1 MENDFNPALYYRVLT
16 PFYDF
21 LFKHLLPEIKIRS
34 SLINRLNIESGAKVI
49 DLGCGTATLTVRL
62 AETFKNAIVIGVDAD
77 REILTIARNKK
88 QLANLQFA
96 IGNCTQLNFENQ
108 TIDAVVASFLF
119 CNLTDENKQKTIPEV
134 KRVLKTD
141 GGFYITEWGKPDSF
155 IASAGF
161 YILQLLGGFKNT
173 KIIRKG
179 LLPELLKQSGFS
191 VKQFDK
197 INTVLGTVY
206 FYEAKNFI

>member
-1 MENDFNPALYYRVLT
+1 MGNDFNPALHYRVLT
-16 PFYDF
+16 PFYDR
-21 LFKHLLPEIKIRS
+21 LFKCFLLEIKIRKT
-34 SLINRLNIESGAKVI
+34 LIDQITIENNQTLI
-49 DLGCGTATLTVRL
+49 DLGCGTATLTVQL
-62 AETFKNAIVIGVDAD
+62 AETFKNSTLIGIDAD
-77 REILTIARNKK
+77 KEILAIARNKK

-119 CNLTDENKQKTIPEV
+119 CNLSDEDKQKTIAEV
-134 KRVLKTD
+134 KRILKIG

-155 IASAGF
+155 IAAAGF
-161 YILQLLGGFKNT
+161 YLLQLLGGFANT

-179 LLPELLKQSGFS
+179 LLPKLLKQSGFS

-206 FYEAKNFI
+206 FYEAKNFR